1 MTNLHN
7 DLEELF
13 DRVRTLETT
22 RRLGSVDDS
31 GLAFTTALLLDT
43 VDQVH
48 TGTNITVGVTSIVDP
63 AESFLTYGFVGVD
76 TSIAVHTITVPLI
89 ANLTRATRLTVKD
102 ITGNASTFNITVA
115 PTGGDTIDGS
125 VSRLISTN
133 RGYVTIVPRLGQSDW
148 AVIS

>member
-1 MTNLHN
+1 MTNLHT

-31 GLAFTTALLLDT
+31 GLAFTTALVLDT
-43 VDQVH
+43 IDQLH
-48 TGTNITVGVTSIVDP
+48 TGSDITVGITSIVDP
-63 AESFLTYGFVGVD
+63 AESFLTYGFIGVD
-76 TSIAVHTITVPLI
+76 TSLAARTITVPLI
-89 ANLTRATRLTVKD
+89 SDLTRATRLTVKD

-115 PTGGDTIDGS
+115 PTGGDTLDGA
-125 VSRLISTN
+125 VSRVISTN
-133 RGYVTIVPRLGQSDW
+133 RGYITIVPRLGQSDW